1 MDLKLDGVM
10 VNFVGQCDRAMRYQ
24 VKDFFVCVLVGLFLD
39 EISI

>member
-24 VKDFFVCVLVGLFLD
+24 VKDFCVCACEAVSG
-39 EISI
+39 